1 MTRQMSRWI
10 VRAVVCIT
18 MCVQTA
24 SFAGPYAPPGDA
36 FLRHDI
42 EMLADAGVI
51 DIPVMTWPMSWGDVS
66 RAISGKKIND
76 QTPLSVVSALTR
88 VRRRARDET
97 SPGELRF
104 GFGAAVGD
112 NPRRLRLFED
122 TPRADGQI
130 TGAAEYAGDR
140 FFGRAQLT
148 FAANPDDD
156 REFRPDG
163 SYVAVALGNTIIS
176 AGWQE
181 KWWGP
186 GFDGALALSTNARPV
201 PGIMINRNFSDP
213 FKTRWLSWMGPWN
226 ASFFVGEME
235 AARGI
240 PNARLAGGRI
250 VIRPFPSLEFGVT
263 RTAQWGGEG
272 RPDSLDTFFNLLL
285 GRDNVGDDALTR
297 DNEPGNQLAGFDWRW
312 RVMGGTRPVVVY
324 GQMIGEDE
332 AGGFPSRYLGQFGV
346 SVSSPFGER
355 GDQVRVHAE
364 FSDTTCQFY
373 ESSKLFN
380 CAYNS
385 SLYPS
390 GYRYRGRP
398 IGHSSDNDTRQFA
411 LGASL
416 FRTSGE
422 RFSASVRYSQ
432 LNRGGGRD
440 DNNAL
445 SPLPSDLINAEL
457 THERELFDARLTIG
471 VGVDQA
477 DSDDG
482 GLDQTDVRAFLQWNR
497 TL

>member
-1 MTRQMSRWI
+1 MSRFI
-10 VRAVVCIT
+10 VLCIAVCFPAV
-18 MCVQTA
+18 A
-24 SFAGPYAPPGDA
+24 LGAPYATPGDV
-36 FLRHDI
+36 FLRHDV

-51 DIPVMTWPMSWGDVS
+51 DIPVMTWPMSWGDLS
-66 RAISGKKIND
+66 RAVGGKKIDD
-76 QTPLSVVSALTR
+76 QMPAGVVAALGR
-88 VRRRARDET
+88 IRRRARDET

-104 GFGAAVGD
+104 EHGGALGD

-122 TPRADGQI
+122 TPRADAQI
-130 TGAAEYAGDR
+130 TGSAEYAGER
-140 FFGRAQLT
+140 FFGRAQVT
-148 FAANPDDD
+148 FASNPDDD

-186 GFDGALALSTNARPV
+186 GHDGALALSTNARPV
-201 PGIMINRNFSDP
+201 PGLMINRNFSDP
-213 FKTRWLSWMGPWN
+213 FETRWLSWMGPWT
-226 ASFFVGEME
+226 ASFSIGEME
-235 AARGI
+235 SGRGI
-240 PNARLAGGRI
+240 PNARLVGGRI
-250 VIRPFPSLEFGVT
+250 VIKPLPSLEFGIT
-263 RTAQWGGEG
+263 RTAQWGGDG
-272 RPDSLDTFFNLLL
+272 RDESLDTFLDLLL

-297 DNEPGNQLAGFDWRW
+297 ENEPGNQLAGFDWRW
-312 RVMGGTRPVVVY
+312 RVLGGKRPVVVY

-332 AGGFPSRYLGQFGV
+332 AGGFPSRYLGQLGV
-346 SVSSPFGER
+346 SVSSPYGND
-355 GDQVRVHAE
+355 GDQIKLHAE

-385 SLYPS
+385 SIYPS
-390 GYRYRGRP
+390 GYRYRGQP

-416 FRTSGE
+416 FKTSGQ
-422 RFSASVRYSQ
+422 RYSASVRYSE
-432 LNRGGGRD
+432 LNRGGRRD

-445 SPLPSDLINAEL
+445 SPLPSDLINAEF

-482 GLDQTDVRAFLQWNR
+482 GLDQTDVRAFLQWNKAF
-497 TL
+497 